1 MARKPM
7 VTRTIKTTKC
17 TVMCANIQTAEC
29 ENKVVVL
36 PRTFSEPKKLD
47 KAVHE
52 AVDTESLKVV
62 SVVASEEIETLYG
75 MDEQDFI
82 NNAKVLDKETRK
94 EI

>member
-1 MARKPM
+1 MRKPM

-17 TVMCANIQTAEC
+17 IVLCANVETAEC
-29 ENKVVVL
+29 ENKEVIL
-36 PRTFSEPKKLD
+36 PRTYSDEKLD
-47 KAVHE
+47 KAVHTVIDTPSIK
-52 AVDTESLKVV
+52 AVKVV
-62 SVVASEEIETLYG
+62 SSEEVETLYG

>member
-1 MARKPM
+1 MRKPM

-17 TVMCANIQTAEC
+17 IVLCANVETAEC
-29 ENKVVVL
+29 ENKEVIL
-36 PRTFSEPKKLD
+36 PRTYSDKKKLD
-47 KAVHE
+47 KAVH
-52 AVDTESLKVV
+52 AVVDTPSIKAVQVV
-62 SVVASEEIETLYG
+62 SSEEVETLYG